1 MLLVILTLQVAN
13 CAKHFSFPLLVSQTL
28 KSSFAGFGKRL
39 GLNSQSCCFTLLHM
53 EEMNKR
59 KIVKKPRVNGKTVWI
74 GKSWVMFPFLLG
86 DTRNIYLR
94 PKKSCHTLNP

>member
-1 MLLVILTLQVAN
+1 
-13 CAKHFSFPLLVSQTL
+13 
-28 KSSFAGFGKRL
+28 
-39 GLNSQSCCFTLLHM
+39 M

-94 PKKSCHTLNP
+94 PKKVLSHIKPTIINSFKL